1 MEINEM
7 GDWLLTICWVVT
19 IFWAVAMGYML
30 TIGYKPWNRR
40 KKNVALAI
48 VFGWIV
54 ISCVTMIIVFWL
66 SSRQNSEGH
75 KKTEPK
81 QQAEALSLI
90 HIPSP
95 RD

>member
-40 KKNVALAI
+40 KKNVALVL
-48 VFGWIV
+48 VFGYV
-54 ISCVTMIIVFWL
+54 VFMGVTMIIVFWL
-66 SSRQNSEGH
+66 SSRQNSEGD
-75 KKTEPK
+75 KKLEPK
-81 QQAEALSLI
+81 SINQIKE
-90 HIPSP
+90 
-95 RD
+95 